1 LKSTKKIFFVSDFH
15 LGMPNGEV
23 SLAREKSI
31 VEWLEYCA
39 PNADVIYLMGD
50 IFDFWFEYKKV
61 VPRGFVRFLGTLAKI
76 TDNGTKVIMFPGNHD
91 LWLSEYLLK
100 ECGVELITKEFVVE
114 HHGKRFF
121 LHHGDGLGP
130 GDHSYKFLKKIFLA
144 RFARFLFRWLHPDIG
159 VAMAH
164 RFSKKSRLAQNP
176 KEDNYLGDQ
185 QEYLTQFALS
195 HAQGNVENP
204 IDYYIFGHRHL
215 VLNVHIAPKSRY
227 INLGEWLHG
236 SQYAVFDGQTLDL
249 LNWPNNTPAQPKNV

>member
-1 LKSTKKIFFVSDFH
+1 
-15 LGMPNGEV
+15 MPNGEV

-31 VEWLEYCA
+31 VDWLEYCA

-91 LWLSEYLLK
+91 LWLSEYLVK

-144 RFARFLFRWLHPDIG
+144 RFARCLFRWLHPDIG

-185 QEYLTQFALS
+185 QEYLTQFAIS

>member
-1 LKSTKKIFFVSDFH
+1 
-15 LGMPNGEV
+15 MPNGEV

-31 VEWLEYCA
+31 VDWLEYCA

-76 TDNGTKVIMFPGNHD
+76 TDNGTKVVMFPGNHD
-91 LWLSEYLLK
+91 LWLSEYLVK

-159 VAMAH
+159 VALAH

-215 VLNVHIAPKSRY
+215 VLNVYIAPKSRY

>member
-1 LKSTKKIFFVSDFH
+1 
-15 LGMPNGEV
+15 M
-23 SLAREKSI
+23 
-31 VEWLEYCA
+31 
-39 PNADVIYLMGD
+39 
-50 IFDFWFEYKKV
+50 
-61 VPRGFVRFLGTLAKI
+61 RFLGTLAKI

-91 LWLSEYLLK
+91 LWLSEYLVK

-130 GDHSYKFLKKIFLA
+130 GDRSYKFLKKIFLA

-249 LNWPNNTPAQPKNV
+249 LNWPNNTPAESKNV

>member
-1 LKSTKKIFFVSDFH
+1 
-15 LGMPNGEV
+15 MPNGEV

-31 VEWLEYCA
+31 VDWLEYCA

-76 TDNGTKVIMFPGNHD
+76 TDKGTKVIMFPGNHD
-91 LWLSEYLLK
+91 LWLSEYLVK

-130 GDHSYKFLKKIFLA
+130 GDRSYKFLKKIFLA

-249 LNWPNNTPAQPKNV
+249 LNWPNNTPAESKNV

>member
-1 LKSTKKIFFVSDFH
+1 
-15 LGMPNGEV
+15 MPNGEV

-31 VEWLEYCA
+31 VDWLEYCA

-91 LWLSEYLLK
+91 LWLSEYLVK

-130 GDHSYKFLKKIFLA
+130 GDRSYKFLKKIFLA

-164 RFSKKSRLAQNP
+164 RFSKKSRLAQNS

-249 LNWPNNTPAQPKNV
+249 LNWPNNTPAESKNV

>member
-91 LWLSEYLLK
+91 LWLSEYLVK

-144 RFARFLFRWLHPDIG
+144 RFARCLFRWLHPDIG
-159 VAMAH
+159 VALAH

>member
-1 LKSTKKIFFVSDFH
+1 
-15 LGMPNGEV
+15 MPNGEV

-91 LWLSEYLLK
+91 LWLSEYLVK

-144 RFARFLFRWLHPDIG
+144 RFARCLFRWLHPDIG
-159 VAMAH
+159 VALAH

>member
-1 LKSTKKIFFVSDFH
+1 
-15 LGMPNGEV
+15 MPNGEV

-31 VEWLEYCA
+31 VDWLEYCA

-91 LWLSEYLLK
+91 LWLSEYLVK
-100 ECGVELITKEFVVE
+100 ECGVELITKEFEVE

-249 LNWPNNTPAQPKNV
+249 LNWPNYTPAQPKNV

>member
-1 LKSTKKIFFVSDFH
+1 
-15 LGMPNGEV
+15 MPNGEV

-31 VEWLEYCA
+31 VDWLEYCA

-50 IFDFWFEYKKV
+50 IFDFWFEYRKV

-91 LWLSEYLLK
+91 LWLSEYLVK

-159 VAMAH
+159 VALAH

-236 SQYAVFDGQTLDL
+236 SQYAVFDGQTMEL

>member
-1 LKSTKKIFFVSDFH
+1 
-15 LGMPNGEV
+15 MPNGEV

-91 LWLSEYLLK
+91 LWLSEYLVK

-114 HHGKRFF
+114 HHSKRFF

>member
-1 LKSTKKIFFVSDFH
+1 
-15 LGMPNGEV
+15 
-23 SLAREKSI
+23 
-31 VEWLEYCA
+31 
-39 PNADVIYLMGD
+39 
-50 IFDFWFEYKKV
+50 
-61 VPRGFVRFLGTLAKI
+61 
-76 TDNGTKVIMFPGNHD
+76 MFPGNHD
-91 LWLSEYLLK
+91 LWLSEYLVK

-159 VAMAH
+159 VALAH

>member
-1 LKSTKKIFFVSDFH
+1 
-15 LGMPNGEV
+15 MPNGEV

-31 VEWLEYCA
+31 VDWLEYCA

-91 LWLSEYLLK
+91 LWLSEYLVK

-176 KEDNYLGDQ
+176 KEDNYLGNQ

>member
-1 LKSTKKIFFVSDFH
+1 
-15 LGMPNGEV
+15 MPNGEV

-31 VEWLEYCA
+31 VDWLEYCA

-91 LWLSEYLLK
+91 LWLSEYLVK

-130 GDHSYKFLKKIFLA
+130 GDRSYKFLKKIFLA

-164 RFSKKSRLAQNP
+164 RFSKKSRLAQNS

>member
-1 LKSTKKIFFVSDFH
+1 
-15 LGMPNGEV
+15 MPNGEV

-31 VEWLEYCA
+31 VDWLEYCA

-91 LWLSEYLLK
+91 LWLSEYLVK

-195 HAQGNVENP
+195 RAQGNVENP

>member
-1 LKSTKKIFFVSDFH
+1 
-15 LGMPNGEV
+15 MPNGEV

-31 VEWLEYCA
+31 VDWLEYCA

-61 VPRGFVRFLGTLAKI
+61 VPKGFVRFLGTVAKI

-91 LWLSEYLLK
+91 LWLSEYLVK

>member
-1 LKSTKKIFFVSDFH
+1 
-15 LGMPNGEV
+15 MPNGEV

-31 VEWLEYCA
+31 VDWLEYFA

-91 LWLSEYLLK
+91 LWLSEYLVK

-130 GDHSYKFLKKIFLA
+130 GDRSYKFLKKIFLA

-249 LNWPNNTPAQPKNV
+249 LNWPNNTPAESKNV

>member
-1 LKSTKKIFFVSDFH
+1 
-15 LGMPNGEV
+15 MPNGEV

-31 VEWLEYCA
+31 VDWLEYCA

-91 LWLSEYLLK
+91 LWLSENLVK

-130 GDHSYKFLKKIFLA
+130 GDRSYKFLKKIFLA

-164 RFSKKSRLAQNP
+164 RFSKKSRLAQNS

-249 LNWPNNTPAQPKNV
+249 LNWPNNTPAESKNV

>member
-1 LKSTKKIFFVSDFH
+1 
-15 LGMPNGEV
+15 MPNGEV
-23 SLAREKSI
+23 SLVREKSI

-91 LWLSEYLLK
+91 LWLSEYLVK

-144 RFARFLFRWLHPDIG
+144 RFARCLFRWLHPDIG
-159 VAMAH
+159 VALAH

>member
-1 LKSTKKIFFVSDFH
+1 
-15 LGMPNGEV
+15 MPNGEV

-91 LWLSEYLLK
+91 LWLSEYLVK

-144 RFARFLFRWLHPDIG
+144 RSARFLFRWLHPDIG
-159 VAMAH
+159 VALAH

>member
-1 LKSTKKIFFVSDFH
+1 MAI
-15 LGMPNGEV
+15 
-23 SLAREKSI
+23 EKSI
-31 VEWLEYCA
+31 FDWLEYCA

-91 LWLSEYLLK
+91 LWLSEYLVK

-130 GDHSYKFLKKIFLA
+130 GDRSYKFLKKIFLA

-249 LNWPNNTPAQPKNV
+249 LNWPNNTPAESKNV

>member
-1 LKSTKKIFFVSDFH
+1 
-15 LGMPNGEV
+15 MPNGEV
-23 SLAREKSI
+23 SLAREKNI

-91 LWLSEYLLK
+91 LWLSEYLVK

-130 GDHSYKFLKKIFLA
+130 GDRSYKFLKKIFLA

-164 RFSKKSRLAQNP
+164 RFSKKSRLAQNS

-236 SQYAVFDGQTLDL
+236 SQYAVFDGQILDL

>member
-31 VEWLEYCA
+31 VDWLEYCA

-91 LWLSEYLLK
+91 LWLSEYLVK

-130 GDHSYKFLKKIFLA
+130 GDHSYKFLKKIFLV

-159 VAMAH
+159 VALAH

-236 SQYAVFDGQTLDL
+236 SQYAVFDGQTMEL